1 MSPTPRQL
9 SHESTEPTVRVPP
22 RGSRI
27 RDLSL
32 EGPERDPQRKPALL
46 SRLGFGRLSDAARA
60 AYRSLRDS
68 LWDFGPT
75 RTLILAGLA
84 NFSVAVILA
93 GSGLGTLAA
102 LPALIGFGL
111 SLAALVY
118 AGLPPLASH
127 LSKLDRPR
135 WFAMWAVL
143 TVLLAFLGFSSAAV
157 IVVVLFVAGFT
168 ATHVFWD
175 LLNRI
180 LLDRK
185 RKESQGV
192 AQATANPN
200 PFLLVFAVM
209 AAWSV
214 VASLLMGYLRLHE
227 LGSLGI
233 SFLAAHI
240 GLVVGLIPLQVHLL
254 REARKPSIARWSLFR
269 PRRLIRDV
277 VFMAVA
283 GAVVGAEL
291 SIASGSGVFSGIPT
305 LALVLVLF
313 GYLGVV
319 ARQLRS
325 LRGKTKPYHP
335 LILPAFGMLLL
346 FAPMVVL
353 LSGPPD
359 VLTQLYGAAQAAG
372 ILTGVT
378 LITLRGLWHEKAER
392 LQERLEGAIRER
404 VTLERA
410 EAVVRDGYERIRS
423 QAVRR
428 TRGTRGETVLVEEE
442 EEEPSHGGGSGS
454 P

>member
-1 MSPTPRQL
+1 
-9 SHESTEPTVRVPP
+9 
-22 RGSRI
+22 
-27 RDLSL
+27 
-32 EGPERDPQRKPALL
+32 
-46 SRLGFGRLSDAARA
+46 
-60 AYRSLRDS
+60 
-68 LWDFGPT
+68 
-75 RTLILAGLA
+75 LAGLA
-84 NFSVAVILA
+84 NFSFAVILA
-93 GSGLGTLAA
+93 GTGLGTLASV
-102 LPALIGFGL
+102 PAFLGFGL

-118 AGLPPLASH
+118 AGFPQIASRF
-127 LSKLDRPR
+127 SDLDRPR
-135 WFAMWAVL
+135 WFAMWALL

-168 ATHVFWD
+168 ASHVFWD

-185 RKESQGV
+185 RKESQGI

-227 LGSLGI
+227 FGPLGL

-240 GLVVGLIPLQVHLL
+240 GLVVGLIPLQIHLL
-254 REARKPSIARWSLFR
+254 REARKPTIARWSLFR
-269 PRRLIRDV
+269 PRRLVRDV
-277 VFMAVA
+277 LFMAVA

-319 ARQLRS
+319 ARQLKS
-325 LRGKTKPYHP
+325 LRGRAKPYHP

-346 FAPMVVL
+346 FAPLVVL
-353 LSGPPD
+353 LSGPPV

-404 VTLERA
+404 VTLEKA

-423 QAVRR
+423 QAARMN
-428 TRGTRGETVLVEEE
+428 RGDPTETVVVEEE
-442 EEEPSHGGGSGS
+442 EASREGDST
-454 P
+454 